1 MKTRHFEWYTKPS
14 HSVLR
19 ILFAGGVGAVLG
31 FQIWRLARYGFV
43 LSLPWVGAMLII
55 LTQLLL
61 GLTIGA
67 IASGKRYWLNGICL
81 GLIFSLPITLGA
93 IRLGLSCVPYGLAAS
108 LSGGVDGLLTAL
120 ITQAVFP
127 QSGVRPGD
135 RFRLRYR

>member
-1 MKTRHFEWYTKPS
+1 MKTSRFECYAQSS

-19 ILFAGGVGAVLG
+19 ILFASGVGAVFG
-31 FQIWRLARYGFV
+31 FQIWRLARYGFS
-43 LSLPWVGAMLII
+43 LSLSWRGSVLII
-55 LTQLLL
+55 LTHLLL

-67 IASGKRYWLNGICL
+67 IAAGRRYWLSGICL
-81 GLIFSLPITLGA
+81 GLIFSLPVAFGA

-108 LSGGVDGLLTAL
+108 ISGGVDGLLIAL

-127 QSGVRPGD
+127 QSGIRPGD